1 MINRAYSLIDD
12 NKNRRK
18 KRNERERESNR
29 CRRNFPPELLNMERT
44 REGWS
49 RKDHHRQ
56 DGGEGWPRTK
66 TGGGEWEKW
75 GRGERL
81 HRWMK
86 ARSAACTP
94 ELRVSH
100 IFADLP
106 PTTKSFSPAPLY
118 FPPVNRVPLP
128 FSCETPA

>member
-29 CRRNFPPELLNMERT
+29 CRRNFSPRIIKYFTWRGGLARIIIDRTEGRGGLER
-44 REGWS
+44 
-49 RKDHHRQ
+49 KQ
-56 DGGEGWPRTK
+56 
-66 TGGGEWEKW
+66 GGGEWEKW
-75 GRGERL
+75 GRGGRL